1 MVTLVHWVALQQPCL
16 FWLVDSIDIVFLQY
30 LQRLLT
36 VRCWRRTEDGSG
48 DGAVV
53 ADDADENV
61 ADYFDDD
68 SAADAVD
75 LQESRRSTNP
85 IMGEVE

>member
-48 DGAVV
+48 DDAVA

-75 LQESRRSTNP
+75 VQESRRSTNP